1 MEQAKIENIS
11 LRLWIQSNMDETQK
25 KQFSAAMS
33 AIINSISIVCN
44 NIQNFEKREESIEQL
59 RNNLTELIIEE
70 DRNKRASYALLK
82 IQSNIMDDEDP
93 PKIEDEMNKAMNDIS
108 HVKPEKHDYMR
119 AFESKVSKFMWKIVY
134 FKIKWCSNHLSN
146 QF

>member
-1 MEQAKIENIS
+1 
-11 LRLWIQSNMDETQK
+11 MDETQK

-44 NIQNFEKREESIEQL
+44 NIEDFEKRQDSIEQL

-82 IQSNIMDDEDP
+82 IQSNIMEDDDP
-93 PKIEDEMNKAMNDIS
+93 TKIEDEMNKAMNDIT
-108 HVKPEKHDYMR
+108 HVRLEKHDYMR
-119 AFESKVSKFMWKIVY
+119 AFENKVSKFM
-134 FKIKWCSNHLSN
+134 
-146 QF
+146 